1 MGTNVQFGHSGLGV
15 VISPYSK
22 IGNNIYIQ
30 HGVTLGAT
38 KGLENAPLIEDKV
51 IIGAHAILIGKI
63 RIGSNVVIGAGAI
76 VTKDVPDNSIVLG
89 INDVRPMNDG
99 VQKTLDA
106 FCDF

>member
-38 KGLENAPLIEDKV
+38 KGLENAPCIRDRV

-63 RIGSNVVIGAGAI
+63 IISSNVVIGAGAI
-76 VTKDVPDNSIVLG
+76 VTKDIPENSIVLG
-89 INDVRPMNDG
+89 VNDIRPLSDDLK
-99 VQKTLDA
+99 KTLDE
-106 FCDF
+106 FCG